1 MNQLSAEHVWPVLL
15 TWTEFLPGCL
25 DEQHEKLVLLLLI
38 DTGDELAVQMVEFS
52 DLVEQLASFELN
64 RSST

>member
-25 DEQHEKLVLLLLI
+25 DEQHEELILLLLI
-38 DTGDELAVQMVEFS
+38 ASSDELAVKMVEFS
-52 DLVEQLASFELN
+52 YLVE
-64 RSST
+64 